1 MSNLV
6 TTINV
11 LSLLIELAAQTQK
24 VAQLIQTAQSQ
35 GRDVTE
41 AELDQLK
48 LESAAAIDRLRNAV
62 A

>member
-6 TTINV
+6 VAINA

-24 VAQLIQTAQSQ
+24 VAQLIQAAQSQ

-48 LESAAAIDRLRNAV
+48 LESVAAIDRLRNAV